1 MSKNAA
7 TFDESLHPR
16 GNQTTGHAG
25 QFAAKAQTA
34 SEVAL
39 EERPRSRYR
48 RLGPRRPTA
57 GLSDAEVFTTARRQ
71 ISNYASKWGLSG
83 SDRDEALGDL
93 LLDLAAKQHNGKAIS
108 GALINVS
115 ARAVASRYVNGPHIR
130 HEDAKAMTML
140 KTDTDAFR
148 ELYGRAP
155 SAHEV
160 DGMAAHIRENWH
172 DRNHR
177 PSDRFHRRIEDT
189 RAVSLDRSVFDDG
202 SATLGDTLEDNAPEP
217 LQQVDFD
224 QVTPVQLDQAFTRAR
239 IPATAELLPES
250 AQRLRAQVAEPAREL
265 ARFRTGDIYDPRV
278 FGPWGNPDAAERTKI
293 ADRIIAT
300 GDLAD
305 RMWSVA
311 VARAAGTPATHNNSA
326 KAA

>member
-1 MSKNAA
+1 MSKNAT

-16 GNQTTGHAG
+16 GNQATGHAG
-25 QFAAKAQTA
+25 QFAVKEQSA
-34 SEVAL
+34 SEVTL
-39 EERPRSRYR
+39 QERPRSRYR
-48 RLGPRRPTA
+48 RLGPKRTVE
-57 GLSDAEVFTTARRQ
+57 GLSDAEVFDVARRQ
-71 ISNYASKWGLSG
+71 IFNYASKWGLSG

-140 KTDTDAFR
+140 KTDADAFR

-155 SAHEV
+155 SAHEI

-202 SATLGDTLEDNAPEP
+202 SDTLGDTLAGEETTP
-217 LQQVDFD
+217 LAHVDLS
-224 QVTPVQLDQAFTRAR
+224 QVTGQQLDQAFTRSR
-239 IPATAELLPES
+239 IPAPAVLS
-250 AQRLRAQVAEPAREL
+250 IGRAADLRSQVSEPAREI
-265 ARFRTGDIYDPRV
+265 ARFRTGALYNPQV
-278 FGPWGNPDAAERTKI
+278 FEPWGNPDDEARKRI
-293 ADRIIAT
+293 ADRLIAT

-305 RMWSVA
+305 QMWHIA
-311 VARAAGTPATHNNSA
+311 VDRASGVPATHIKTS